1 MNTKI
6 QRRYAVIVVALLIA
20 VLLVACGSPA
30 PAPGAAASVS
40 AQEATSTSAP
50 TSTPRPTNT
59 PVPTATPRPTNTPTR
74 TPTPSPTPTATANP
88 AGEIIRLKP
97 LANLSSLDATVKI
110 SANGTLNGKP
120 VQGDLNADLTTNN
133 QKQSQIVVTGDL
145 LGDAVVQIGG
155 SAVSLFR
162 PSKAT
167 VYTMPDGTYIVLKGL
182 FDVCIKPQDSK
193 ATETMAQLSPQG
205 LMTMLTSGDVARGK
219 LVGKETLNGTSVEHY
234 VINGPAFLAAA
245 QQSTDPDVRTFG
257 EALQSAQD
265 ADLYVDSAG
274 GYPVAFRG
282 SYTGAFEPL
291 KFDGDFSVQIDLTGV
306 NENTPVIL
314 PKACNNPISR

>member
-1 MNTKI
+1 MNTRF
-6 QRRYAVIVVALLIA
+6 QRQSVVIVIALLIA
-20 VLLVACGSPA
+20 MLLTACGSTA
-30 PAPGAAASVS
+30 PASTAASV
-40 AQEATSTSAP
+40 AVQQATSTSAP
-50 TSTPRPTNT
+50 TSTPKPTNT
-59 PVPTATPRPTNTPTR
+59 PTPTATPRPTSTPTR
-74 TPTPSPTPTATANP
+74 TPTPRPTPTATVNP
-88 AGEIIRLKP
+88 AGEIIPLKP
-97 LANLSSLDATVKI
+97 LTDLTSLNATVKI

-133 QKQSQIVVTGDL
+133 QKKSQIVVTGDL

-155 SAVSLFR
+155 SAVNLFR
-162 PSKAT
+162 PSQAT

-182 FDVCIKPQDSK
+182 FDVCIKSKDSK

-205 LMTMLTSGDVARGK
+205 LMTMLTGSDVARGK
-219 LVGKETLNGTSVEHY
+219 LVGQETLNGTTVQHY

-245 QQSTDPDVRTFG
+245 QQSTDPNVRTFG
-257 EALQSAQD
+257 EALQSAED

-291 KFDGDFSVQIDLTGV
+291 KFDGDFSVQIDLTDV
-306 NENTPVIL
+306 NANTPVSL
-314 PKACNNPISR
+314 PAACNNPISR

>member
-1 MNTKI
+1 MKTKL
-6 QRRYAVIVVALLIA
+6 QRRYIVIGAVLLIA
-20 VLLVACGSPA
+20 VLLAGCGRSTPVNT
-30 PAPGAAASVS
+30 AASV
-40 AQEATSTSAP
+40 AVQQATSTSAP
-50 TSTPRPTNT
+50 TNT
-59 PVPTATPRPTNTPTR
+59 PKPSNTPTPTATPKPTNTPT
-74 TPTPSPTPTATANP
+74 PTPTATANP
-88 AGEIIRLKP
+88 AGEIIPLKP
-97 LANLSSLDATVKI
+97 LTDLSSLDATVKI

-120 VQGDLNADLTTNN
+120 VQGDLNANLTTNN
-133 QKQSQIVVTGDL
+133 QKKSQIVVTGGL

-162 PSKAT
+162 PSQAT

-182 FDVCIKPQDSK
+182 FDVCIKPKDSK
-193 ATETMAQLSPQG
+193 ATQTMDQLSPQG
-205 LMTMLTSGDVARGK
+205 LMTMLTGSDVARGK
-219 LVGKETLNGTSVEHY
+219 LVGEETLNGTTVEHY

-245 QQSTDPDVRTFG
+245 QQSTDPNVRTFG
-257 EALQSAQD
+257 EALRSADD

-282 SYTGAFEPL
+282 SYNGAFEPL

-306 NENTPVIL
+306 NQNTPVSL